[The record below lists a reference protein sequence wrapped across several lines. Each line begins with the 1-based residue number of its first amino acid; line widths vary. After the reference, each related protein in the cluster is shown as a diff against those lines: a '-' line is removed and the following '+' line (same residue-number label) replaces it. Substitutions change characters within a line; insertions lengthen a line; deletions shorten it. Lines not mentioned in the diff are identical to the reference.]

1 MFSSWTLCCGRVQ
14 QRWVFAVMGC
24 LAITVS
30 YAMRITLSLAITQ
43 MVTTVESSSNS
54 TTVDEN
60 TCSGTVSASSNS
72 NTGDTYEWDEYT
84 QGIILSSF
92 YWGYIVSQVP
102 GGILADKFG
111 GKYTLAGAILS
122 STTFTL
128 LTPLVVSKFESTG
141 LIVLRILMGLGEGT
155 TFPAVNVLIAAWAPP
170 QERSKIGTMVMTGT
184 QIGTIL
190 GNALAG
196 ILLEYSPIGWPLVF
210 YFFGGLAALWVV
222 TWILFFH
229 SNPDVHPYISEA
241 EKKYIQDKISENTRK
256 HTQPIPWRHM
266 ATSLP
271 FWALLIG
278 KFGHDW
284 GFYTMVTDLPKYMS
298 NVLKFSITSNG
309 LLTALPYVA
318 MWIVSNI
325 SSVLADWL
333 IKSGKMT
340 TTNVRKAFTTFG
352 SVGPAIFLVAAS
364 YGECNR
370 VLVVILFIIGIGL
383 MGPFY
388 PGLMVNGVDLSPNY
402 SGTLMAIMTAV
413 GALAGILT
421 PDVVGLLTPNQ
432 TVTEWRIVFWIA
444 FAVFMV
450 TNVGVLF
457 WQRGDVQYWNDLEN
471 NGQGRKDPENGAKPS
486 ERNESPEGKADT

>member
-1 MFSSWTLCCGRVQ
+1 MFSSWKICCGRVR

-30 YAMRITLSLAITQ
+30 YATRICLSLAITQ
-43 MVTTVESSSNS
+43 MVTTAESSSNS
-54 TTVDEN
+54 TTDGE
-60 TCSGTVSASSNS
+60 TCSGTLSASSS
-72 NTGDTYEWDEYT
+72 SAGSETYDWDEYT

-102 GGILADKFG
+102 GGVMADKFG
-111 GKYTLAGAILS
+111 GKYTLSASILS

-128 LTPLVVSKFESTG
+128 LTPLVVNKFDSTG

-155 TFPAVNVLIAAWAPP
+155 TFPALNVLIAEWAPP
-170 QERSKIGTMVMTGT
+170 HERSKIGTMVMTGT
-184 QIGTIL
+184 QVGSVV
-190 GNALAG
+190 GNALSG

-210 YFFGGLAALWVV
+210 YFFGSLSALWLV

-229 SNPDVHPYISEA
+229 SNPDIHPYISET

-266 ATSLP
+266 ATSFPL
-271 FWALLIG
+271 WGLLIG

-284 GFYTMVTDLPKYMS
+284 GYYTMANDLPKYMN

-309 LLTALPYVA
+309 LLTALPYLA
-318 MWIVSNI
+318 MWILSNI
-325 SSVLADWL
+325 SSVPADWL

-340 TTNVRKAFTTFG
+340 TTHVRKVFTTFG

-364 YGECNR
+364 YGGCNR
-370 VLVVILFIIGIGL
+370 VLVVILFIIGVGS
-383 MGPFY
+383 MGPYY

-402 SGTLMAIMTAV
+402 SGTLMAFMIST
-413 GALAGILT
+413 GSLAGIVT
-421 PDVVGLLTPNQ
+421 PYVVGVLTPNQ
-432 TVTEWRIVFWIA
+432 TVTEWRLVFWIT

-457 WQRGDVQYWNDLEN
+457 WQKGEIQYWNDLES
-471 NGQGRKDPENGAKPS
+471 RKNEPKDVESEGTAVKNVENFS
-486 ERNESPEGKADT
+486 TKAVT